1 MEDELDN
8 LITEIESESILENKN
23 ISITMLY
30 NYYMSK
36 GYVNYVC
43 QYVSSIVINIFM
55 TLLTIFLFY
64 LDFGKILSCVGENCV
79 NILSSIELGF
89 NVSSLFLL
97 GNLVSSCLL
106 TLWLIL
112 HLLTVIPSLN
122 RVNNYVHNE
131 LCVDKKEFMNMKW
144 DDLVLKTNIS
154 DIETRVKVCKIDNV
168 IIRLVKNNV
177 LDLNIYLSR
186 DVKFRIPYTSL
197 TNWLLKL
204 VIQMVDS
211 RFREDNI
218 KRVKRNS
225 IILGLLFLLI
235 MPFSYIT
242 VILYFV
248 IKQGEQLHT
257 KKDYLGPRSWT
268 QYAKILFR
276 KDNELPHEF
285 DRRIYLASKPVNNY
299 LNIFVNN
306 HILVTVIKTISF
318 ISGGL
323 ITLLTSIALLNDSVL
338 LNVFFNGRNLLSY
351 LTIFATIFAFSRYF
365 VVNPDN
371 VMKDPKKELRE
382 MCEILNYVEEEW
394 IDREHMHVTYDRIN
408 SFYRYRYVNFLREI
422 VTFLLLPYMLFVII
436 PRNASNIVREMSN
449 YRLL

>member
-36 GYVNYVC
+36 GYINYVC

-79 NILSSIELGF
+79 NILSPIELGF

-112 HLLTVIPSLN
+112 HLLAIIPSLN
-122 RVNNYVHNE
+122 RINNYVHNE
-131 LCVDKKEFMNMKW
+131 LCIDKKEFMNMKW

-154 DIETRVKVCKIDNV
+154 EIETRVNVCKIDNV

-177 LDLNIYLSR
+177 LDLNIYLTR
-186 DVKFRIPYTSL
+186 NVKFRIPYTSL

-248 IKQGEQLHT
+248 IKQGEQLHA

-285 DRRIYLASKPVNNY
+285 DRRIYLASKPTTNY

-338 LNVFFNGRNLLSY
+338 LNVFFYGRNLLSY

-365 VVNPDN
+365 VVNLDN

-394 IDREHMHVTYDRIN
+394 VDHEHMHVTYDRIN

-436 PRNASNIVREMSN
+436 PRNVSNIVRERSN

>member
-8 LITEIESESILENKN
+8 LITEIESQSILENKN

-43 QYVSSIVINIFM
+43 QYVSSIVVNIFM

-79 NILSSIELGF
+79 NILSSVELGF

-131 LCVDKKEFMNMKW
+131 LCIDKKEFMNMKW

-154 DIETRVKVCKIDNV
+154 EIETRIKVCKIDNV
-168 IIRLVKNNV
+168 ILRLVKNNV
-177 LDLNIYLSR
+177 LDLNIYLTR
-186 DVKFRIPYTSL
+186 NIKFRIPITSL

-204 VIQMVDS
+204 VIQMVDR

-218 KRVKRNS
+218 KRIKRNS
-225 IILGLLFLLI
+225 ILLGLLFLLI

-248 IKQGEQLHT
+248 IKQGEQLHA

-285 DRRIYLASKPVNNY
+285 DRRIYLASKPTTNY
-299 LNIFVNN
+299 LNIFVKN
-306 HILVTVIKTISF
+306 HILITVIKTISF

-323 ITLLTSIALLNDSVL
+323 ITLLTGIALLNDSVL
-338 LNVFFNGRNLLSY
+338 LNVFFYGRNLLSY

-371 VMKDPKKELRE
+371 VMKEPKKELRE
-382 MCEILNYVEEEW
+382 MCEILDYVEEEW
-394 IDREHMHVTYDRIN
+394 IDREHMHVIYDRIN

-422 VTFLLLPYMLFVII
+422 LTFLLLPYMLFVII
-436 PRNASNIVREMSN
+436 PRNTSNIVREMSN

>member
-8 LITEIESESILENKN
+8 LITEIESQSILENKN

-43 QYVSSIVINIFM
+43 QYVSSIVVNIFM

-64 LDFGKILSCVGENCV
+64 LDFGNIVSCVGENCV
-79 NILSSIELGF
+79 NILSSVELGF

-131 LCVDKKEFMNMKW
+131 LCIDKKEFMNMKW

-154 DIETRVKVCKIDNV
+154 EIETRIKVCKIDNV
-168 IIRLVKNNV
+168 ILRLVKNNV
-177 LDLNIYLSR
+177 LDLNIYLTR
-186 DVKFRIPYTSL
+186 NIKFRIPITSL

-204 VIQMVDS
+204 VIQMVDR

-218 KRVKRNS
+218 KRIKRNS
-225 IILGLLFLLI
+225 ILLGLLFLLI

-248 IKQGEQLHT
+248 IKQGEQLHA

-285 DRRIYLASKPVNNY
+285 DRRIYLASKPTTNY
-299 LNIFVNN
+299 LNIFVKN
-306 HILVTVIKTISF
+306 HILITVIKTISF

-323 ITLLTSIALLNDSVL
+323 ITLLTGIALLNDSVL
-338 LNVFFNGRNLLSY
+338 LNVFFYGRNLLSY

-371 VMKDPKKELRE
+371 VMKEPKKELRE
-382 MCEILNYVEEEW
+382 MCEILDYVEEEW
-394 IDREHMHVTYDRIN
+394 IDREHMHVIYDRIN

-422 VTFLLLPYMLFVII
+422 LTFLLLPYMLFVII
-436 PRNASNIVREMSN
+436 PRNTSNIVREMSN

>member
-1 MEDELDN
+1 
-8 LITEIESESILENKN
+8 
-23 ISITMLY
+23 
-30 NYYMSK
+30 
-36 GYVNYVC
+36 
-43 QYVSSIVINIFM
+43 M

-64 LDFGKILSCVGENCV
+64 LDFGKIVSCVGENCV
-79 NILSSIELGF
+79 NILSSVELGF

-131 LCVDKKEFMNMKW
+131 LCIDKKEFMNMKW

-154 DIETRVKVCKIDNV
+154 EIETRVKVCKIDNV
-168 IIRLVKNNV
+168 ILRLVKNNV
-177 LDLNIYLSR
+177 LDLNIYLTR
-186 DVKFRIPYTSL
+186 NIKFRIPITSL

-204 VIQMVDS
+204 VIQMVDR

-218 KRVKRNS
+218 KRIKRNS
-225 IILGLLFLLI
+225 ILLGLLFLLI

-248 IKQGEQLHT
+248 IKQGEQLHA

-285 DRRIYLASKPVNNY
+285 DRRIYLASKPTTNY
-299 LNIFVNN
+299 LNIFVKN
-306 HILVTVIKTISF
+306 HILITVIKTISF

-323 ITLLTSIALLNDSVL
+323 ITLLTGIALLNDSVL
-338 LNVFFNGRNLLSY
+338 LNVFFYGRNLLSY

-365 VVNPDN
+365 VINPDN
-371 VMKDPKKELRE
+371 VMKDPKKELKE
-382 MCEILNYVEEEW
+382 MCEILDYVEDEW
-394 IDREHMHVTYDRIN
+394 VDREHMHITYDCIN

-422 VTFLLLPYMLFVII
+422 LTFLLLPYMLFVII

>member
-8 LITEIESESILENKN
+8 LITEIESQSILENKN

-43 QYVSSIVINIFM
+43 QYVSSIVVNIFM

-64 LDFGKILSCVGENCV
+64 LDFGNIVSCVGENCV
-79 NILSSIELGF
+79 NILSSVELGF

-131 LCVDKKEFMNMKW
+131 LCIDKKEFMNMKW

-154 DIETRVKVCKIDNV
+154 EIETRLKVCKIDNV
-168 IIRLVKNNV
+168 ILRLVKNNV
-177 LDLNIYLSR
+177 LDLNIYLTR
-186 DVKFRIPYTSL
+186 NIKFRIPITSL

-204 VIQMVDS
+204 VIQMVDR

-218 KRVKRNS
+218 KRIKRNS
-225 IILGLLFLLI
+225 ILLGLLFLLI

-248 IKQGEQLHT
+248 IKQGEQLHA

-285 DRRIYLASKPVNNY
+285 DRRIYLASKPTTNY
-299 LNIFVNN
+299 LNIFVKN
-306 HILVTVIKTISF
+306 HILITVIKTISF

-323 ITLLTSIALLNDSVL
+323 ITLLTGIALLNDSVL
-338 LNVFFNGRNLLSY
+338 LNVFFYGRNLLSY

-371 VMKDPKKELRE
+371 VMKEPKKELRE
-382 MCEILNYVEEEW
+382 MCEILDYVEEEW

-422 VTFLLLPYMLFVII
+422 LTFLLLPYMLFVII
-436 PRNASNIVREMSN
+436 PRNANNIVREMSN

>member
-8 LITEIESESILENKN
+8 LITEIESQSILENKN

-43 QYVSSIVINIFM
+43 QYVSSIVVNIFM

-79 NILSSIELGF
+79 NILSSVELGF
-89 NVSSLFLL
+89 NISSLFLL

-131 LCVDKKEFMNMKW
+131 LCIDKKEFMNMKW

-154 DIETRVKVCKIDNV
+154 EIETRIKVCKIDNV
-168 IIRLVKNNV
+168 ILRLVKNNV
-177 LDLNIYLSR
+177 LDLNIYLTR
-186 DVKFRIPYTSL
+186 NIKFRIPITSL

-204 VIQMVDS
+204 VIQMVDR

-218 KRVKRNS
+218 KRIKRNS
-225 IILGLLFLLI
+225 ILLGLLFLLI

-248 IKQGEQLHT
+248 IKQGEQLHA

-285 DRRIYLASKPVNNY
+285 DRRIYLASKPTTNY
-299 LNIFVNN
+299 LNIFVKN
-306 HILVTVIKTISF
+306 HILITVIKTISF

-323 ITLLTSIALLNDSVL
+323 ITLLTGIALLNDSVL
-338 LNVFFNGRNLLSY
+338 LNVFFYGRNLLSY

-371 VMKDPKKELRE
+371 VMKEPKKELRE
-382 MCEILNYVEEEW
+382 MCEILDYVEEEW
-394 IDREHMHVTYDRIN
+394 IDREHMHVIYDRIN

-422 VTFLLLPYMLFVII
+422 LTFLLLPYMLFVII
-436 PRNASNIVREMSN
+436 PRNANNIVREMSN